1 MKNFVRLVFPAVF
14 LSAAAWSSPLAGAQ
28 PDEPWHEEWIV
39 VLEDT
44 RSDRRRGWASG
55 VGYSGSYNYAEDPKL
70 ARLTRAIASDYGLEV
85 TKQWPIRALKVHC
98 VVVRLTADRADVL
111 DALREDRRIRWV
123 QRLQDFEALGRADP
137 YRHLQS
143 SLTTMNVAPL
153 HARYAGAGVRIALID
168 SGVEAD
174 HPDLEHA
181 LAANVDFVGGGQ
193 VAERHGTGI
202 AGVLVAGASNGE
214 GISGVAPAAELYAYR
229 ACWEKDS
236 GETRCNSL
244 TLSLALDHALVIQ
257 PQIVNLS
264 LTGPEDRLLDALVRL
279 LVDNGAIVVAAHDP
293 ARSTNRFP
301 SPGRGVLIVHD
312 GTGVASPRG
321 SAVYAPGDAV
331 LTAQPGHSY
340 DFMGGSSLSAAHVS
354 GVLALLLEATP
365 GLSAAESEELLAE
378 SVRSVDTVASIDAC
392 RAMGCGNLRGAC
404 EDCVSADGKRQ

>member
-1 MKNFVRLVFPAVF
+1 MKRLAALWF
-14 LSAAAWSSPLAGAQ
+14 LPVLLSTAAWASPPAGA
-28 PDEPWHEEWIV
+28 EPGETWHDEWIV

-55 VGYSGSYNYAEDPKL
+55 VGYTGSYNYAEDPKL
-70 ARLTRAIASDYGLEV
+70 ARLARAIASDYGLEV
-85 TKQWPIRALKVHC
+85 TKQWPVRALKAHC
-98 VVVRLTADRADVL
+98 VVVRLAADRADVL
-111 DALREDRRIRWV
+111 DALRDDKRVRWV
-123 QRLQDFEALGRADP
+123 QPLQDFEALAAADP

-143 SLTTMNVAPL
+143 SLNAMNVSPL
-153 HARYAGAGVRIALID
+153 HARYAGAGVRIALVD

-181 LAANVDFVGGGQ
+181 LAANIDFVGNGQ
-193 VAERHGTGI
+193 AAERHGTGI
-202 AGVLVAGASNGE
+202 AGVLVADARNGE

-229 ACWEKDS
+229 ACWEKES

-244 TLSLALDHALVIQ
+244 TLSLALDHAIAIR

-279 LVDNGAIVVAAHDP
+279 LVDNGAIIVAAADP
-293 ARSTNRFP
+293 ERPTNRFP
-301 SPGRGVLIVHD
+301 SLGPGVLIVHD
-312 GTGVASPRG
+312 GTGVAAPQG

-354 GVLALLLEATP
+354 GVLALLLEASP
-365 GLSAAESEELLAE
+365 GLSALETEKKLAA
-378 SVRSVDTVASIDAC
+378 SVRSVDAMASIDAC
-392 RAMGCGNLRGAC
+392 RALGCGNTTGAC
-404 EDCVSADGKRQ
+404 EDCVSADGN